1 MFSMKKIIAVLLCVM
16 MVFAFSSCSDDEV
29 TIIEDDSNLDVVVT
43 VYPEYDWVKNIAGQV
58 PVNITLLLDN
68 GVDLHSYQPTTEDLV
83 TIGTSGLFVYVGG
96 ESDAWVDSA
105 LTVTSNPAGVNV
117 NLMEALGEELREEEV
132 KEGMQAETEEED
144 EDEVEYDEHVWL
156 SLKNAVTCVNAILDG
171 MCEADPENADAY
183 KVNASAYIKELE
195 ALDSEYASV
204 VSEAKN
210 NTLVFGDRFPFLYM
224 TKDYGLDYYAAFVG
238 CSAESE
244 ASFETVAFLSSKV
257 DELGLKYVLAIEGS
271 NNGIAQT
278 VADNATAEDVSVLT
292 INSLQSVTSQDLES
306 GELSYIGI
314 MTENLEVLRTALN

>member
-1 MFSMKKIIAVLLCVM
+1 MKKIIAVLLCVM

>member
-1 MFSMKKIIAVLLCVM
+1 MKKIIAVLLCVM

-29 TIIEDDSNLDVVVT
+29 TIIEDDSNLDVMVT